1 MNYLFT
7 GEESLLPDGW
17 KLVRMADVV
26 RETQYGT
33 SDRANSEENGLP
45 VLRMNNITYS
55 GHIDLSNIK
64 WCPILEKDEEKFTVR
79 RGDLLFNRTNSPEL
93 VGKTAVWESDEKYAF
108 AGYLIRVRFKPEL
121 ALSNYVSTYLN
132 SPYGKTY
139 LFNKAKPSI
148 NMSNI
153 SASEF
158 LKIPLPL
165 PPIEEQ
171 RRIAAIL
178 DKADAVRRKRKE
190 AIALTEELL
199 RSAFLEMFG
208 NPVTNPK
215 GWDVV
220 PLGDIS
226 KVKGGLQVT
235 PKRKDNPIEVP
246 YLRVANVYRDQ
257 LVLDEV
263 KLIRVTP
270 EELERTALCTGDL
283 LIVEG
288 HGNSQEIGRSSV
300 WDGSISNCTHQNHL
314 IRVIL
319 DSKRAEPTYISAF
332 LNSSGGRRQL
342 IQFGKTTSG
351 LNTIST
357 SNVKATKVLLPPVS
371 EQKKY
376 ADLKQKTA
384 VCLGKHQKHFQNT
397 NNLFNSLLQRAFRGE
412 L

>member
-1 MNYLFT
+1 MSQMHTKLAAT
-7 GEESLLPDGW
+7 LPEGW
-17 KLVRMADVV
+17 KLQPLAQVAQVIDCKHRTPVYTDEGYPVVRPRDV
-26 RETQYGT
+26 RETGICFEQCLRT
-33 SDRANSEENGLP
+33 SHEEYKDLTEKRQPQPGDIVYSRNATFGVASLVDTQASFAIGQDVCLIVPENVDSRYLYRLLNAPFVKQQLGL
-45 VLRMNNITYS
+45 VIS
-55 GHIDLSNIK
+55 GSTFKRINLLEIRK
-64 WCPILEKDEEKFTVR
+64 LQIL
-79 RGDLLFNRTNSPEL
+79 
-93 VGKTAVWESDEKYAF
+93 
-108 AGYLIRVRFKPEL
+108 
-121 ALSNYVSTYLN
+121 
-132 SPYGKTY
+132 
-139 LFNKAKPSI
+139 
-148 NMSNI
+148 
-153 SASEF
+153 
-158 LKIPLPL
+158 LPRL
-165 PPIEEQ
+165 EEQ